1 MQMLYKLTVDE
12 DEEFQIVNLKK
23 SKRGY
28 EQKLTKTLQIVY
40 PNDRPISAAKRKD
53 LDDLIKYIP
62 PIHHQFYSDINVEAR
77 KVRATEANVD
87 LVDDESDG
95 FSEVD

>member
-1 MQMLYKLTVDE
+1 MYSNSPL
-12 DEEFQIVNLKK
+12 
-23 SKRGY
+23 
-28 EQKLTKTLQIVY
+28 
-40 PNDRPISAAKRKD
+40 ISAAKRKD
-53 LDDLIKYIP
+53 LDDLMKYIP
-62 PIHHQFYSDINVEAR
+62 PIHHQFYSDIKVEER